1 MSNVDTLVG
10 RQLDLEVRGR
20 EVARGSGEGTRGAWL
35 GRARTGV
42 HRRALVGLVGWLDSW
57 VQEME

>member
-1 MSNVDTLVG
+1 MSNADTLVG
-10 RQLDLEVRGR
+10 RQLDLEVGGR
-20 EVARGSGEGTRGAWL
+20 EVARGSGKGTRGAWL
-35 GRARTGV
+35 GRACTWV

>member
-1 MSNVDTLVG
+1 
-10 RQLDLEVRGR
+10 
-20 EVARGSGEGTRGAWL
+20 VARGSGEGTRGAWL